1 MDYTKLPRELIYYD
15 RLSIDEFNVDDR
27 ESFNYEIFEQIMRLF
42 CIDPTKE
49 ETESLILKI
58 FNDAYYI
65 LTMVFL
71 EKRPVFRIK
80 RFQSIAK
87 EDSSYLMLI
96 QKESIVFSI
105 VRGVLKLYGTI
116 LDSNK
121 SFFCDKLDEYLEDRK
136 KSSGSSNC
144 EIIFSNQTIEMSYEH
159 SHFIPRKITED
170 VARQI
175 DWVTLTNKF
184 NLEEIKDI
192 VNCIGEGSGEKKI
205 IIKAIYDAESATG
218 NMAAIPYDVDKLL
231 DQLFKKYDEKHKGLR
246 DVYDA
251 RRESLNLDT
260 LMENKIDEYMKR
272 NAATEKDIDEM
283 FPDANSNME
292 QMNNENVSL
301 KAQINDLEEQLKAAK
316 DLDKKRIEEIEK
328 WHGAFENAES
338 EATMWQ
344 QKFEEAS
351 ESCKKAENERDIYKD
366 MIGAGTKKY
375 TVRQTSIIAYALC
388 KKADVI
394 PTNKKN
400 LSPLFNGISGYSSNS
415 MSQNL
420 CSSYSDEEIE
430 VIAASV
436 EKDMPEFAKYLRQK
450 TFFLPEMKK

>member
-1 MDYTKLPRELIYYD
+1 MDYTKIPRELIFYD

-71 EKRPVFRIK
+71 EKRPVFRIN

-87 EDSSYLMLI
+87 EDSSYLMLF
-96 QKESIVFSI
+96 QKEIIVFSI

-170 VARQI
+170 LARQI

-192 VNCIGEGSGEKKI
+192 VNCIGEDSGEKKI

-231 DQLFKKYDEKHKGLR
+231 DQLYKKYDEKHKGLR

-272 NAATEKDIDEM
+272 NAATEKDIDEI
-283 FPDANSNME
+283 FSDTEPLLSQIEDLKDEVNQLAREKAILE
-292 QMNNENVSL
+292 QQFKDKESEKGFTATGNECFT
-301 KAQINDLEEQLKAAK
+301 KAQMGLLIYTMASMTDGPTPVKAK
-316 DLDKKRIEEIEK
+316 L
-328 WHGAFENAES
+328 
-338 EATMWQ
+338 
-344 QKFEEAS
+344 
-351 ESCKKAENERDIYKD
+351 
-366 MIGAGTKKY
+366 
-375 TVRQTSIIAYALC
+375 VSIISA
-388 KKADVI
+388 I
-394 PTNKKN
+394 GGWEPT
-400 LSPLFNGISGYSSNS
+400 
-415 MSQNL
+415 
-420 CSSYSDEEIE
+420 
-430 VIAASV
+430 SV
-436 EKDMPEFAKYLRQK
+436 G
-450 TFFLPEMKK
+450 TEMKKAGFNQSDIDAVAKLFEVAMPNFASEIKKQIPRRPKSKK